1 MEFWIWF
8 IVTMKNQ
15 YFIRCFY
22 QNDQEVILVPEN
34 FKYDIIFID
43 IKDLDIVGIVKS
55 FSYSFN

>member
-1 MEFWIWF
+1 
-8 IVTMKNQ
+8 MKNQ